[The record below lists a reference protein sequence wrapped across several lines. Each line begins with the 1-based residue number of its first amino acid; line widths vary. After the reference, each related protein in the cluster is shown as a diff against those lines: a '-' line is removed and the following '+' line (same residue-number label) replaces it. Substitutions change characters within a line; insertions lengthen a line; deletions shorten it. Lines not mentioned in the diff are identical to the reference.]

1 MALKLAC
8 GVVLCLV
15 VGAPLAEGA
24 ISCGQVI
31 SALAPCIPYVRNNGA
46 GGVPAPC
53 CNGIRSL
60 NTAAQSTPERQSACN
75 CVKALAASISGINY
89 DLTNKLPVSSEVGH
103 MEARQQ
109 MGKETM
115 TYSYIIKMD
124 VERSMG

>member
-1 MALKLAC
+1 MASTVALKLAC

-46 GGVPAPC
+46 GGVPASC

-60 NTAAQSTPERQSACN
+60 NEAAQSTPERQSACN

-89 DLTNKLPVSSEVGH
+89 DLTNKLPGMCGVHSPFKISPSTNCKSV
-103 MEARQQ
+103 
-109 MGKETM
+109 K
-115 TYSYIIKMD
+115 
-124 VERSMG
+124 